1 MHAYLLVGT
10 DTKKIKERTEVLS
23 QNLGA
28 TILEYPIVKIEDVRN
43 LNNFLRLAVLEPTAI
58 LIENI
63 ENAGTEALN
72 AFLKNLEEPQD
83 NLYFILT
90 ASSISKVLPTI
101 VSRCQIIKITNNQ
114 TTKSTNEAS
123 EKFLKMTAGEKFKEI
138 EKIKDRGLALD
149 FVNNLT
155 DTLHVALHESGAD
168 LNKISKNLKITT
180 ETQNNLKAN
189 GNVSLQLTNLVIRL
203 I

>member
-1 MHAYLLVGT
+1 MHAYLLVGSE
-10 DTKKIKERTEVLS
+10 KEKLKIKS
-23 QNLGA
+23 QELAKSFNA
-28 TILEYPIVKIEDVRN
+28 KILDYPIVKIEDVRN

-90 ASSISKVLPTI
+90 TSSASKVLPTI
-101 VSRCQIIKITNNQ
+101 VSRCQVIKITNNQ
-114 TTKSTNEAS
+114 ITKSTNEVS
-123 EKFLKMTAGEKFKEI
+123 EKFLTMTTGQKFKEI
-138 EKIKDRGLALD
+138 DKIKDRGLALD

-155 DTLHVALHESGAD
+155 DTLHVALHESDAD
-168 LNKISKNLKITT
+168 LNKVSKNLRITVK
-180 ETQNNLKAN
+180 TQNNLQAN
-189 GNVSLQLTNLVIRL
+189 GNIGLQLTNMVISL